1 MAASPVIGQAEQT
14 FNSYLGAKTKNDELD
29 KQAFLNLLVAQLSHQ
44 DPLNPMDDKEFVAQL
59 AQFTSL
65 EQLTNISTGITDLN
79 ASAKQQQMSAAVGYI
94 GKEVTASGYEI
105 SKTSQKDSTGAT
117 VNSVSTVYFTV
128 QEQVNN
134 GYINIYDSEMNLVRT
149 ELMGAKQPGTY
160 QYKWDGKDY
169 QGTIVPDGV
178 YAVAMY
184 GEGTDGKSVY
194 ITTQV
199 SGQVSGVVKVD
210 DEPYLSLADGR
221 HIAFSNVSE
230 IVAPNTSTGDND
242 SGGDDSEDDSG
253 NDSGDGSDS
262 GTDSDS

>member
-1 MAASPVIGQAEQT
+1 MAASPVLGQAEQT
-14 FNSYLGAKTKNDELD
+14 FNNYLGAKTKNDELD

-117 VNSVSTVYFTV
+117 VNSVSTVYFTT
-128 QEQVNN
+128 QEQVSN
-134 GYINIYDSEMNLVRT
+134 GYINIYDSQMNLVRT

-169 QGTIVPDGV
+169 QGTMVPDGV

-210 DEPYLSLADGR
+210 GEPYLSLADGR

-230 IVAPNTSTGDND
+230 IVAPNTNTDGNDPDDDD
-242 SGGDDSEDDSG
+242 SGDDTGDDSG
-253 NDSGDGSDS
+253 S
-262 GTDSDS
+262 GTEGDS

>member
-1 MAASPVIGQAEQT
+1 MATSPVLGQAEQD
-14 FNSYLGAKTKNDELD
+14 FDKYLGAKTKNDELD

-65 EQLTNISTGITDLN
+65 EQLTNINTGITSLN
-79 ASAKQQQMSAAVGYI
+79 ENAKQQQMAAAVSYI
-94 GKEVTASGYEI
+94 GKEVTANGYEL
-105 SKTSQKDSTGAT
+105 SKTSLKDSTGAT
-117 VNSVSTVYFTV
+117 VNTVSTVYFTV
-128 QEQVNN
+128 QEQVNS

-169 QGTIVPDGV
+169 QGNSVPDGV

-199 SGQVSGVVKVD
+199 TGQVAGVIKVD
-210 DEPYLSLADGR
+210 EEPYLSLADGR
-221 HIAFSNVSE
+221 HIAFSKVTE
-230 IVAPNTSTGDND
+230 IVAPNTTG
-242 SGGDDSEDDSG
+242 GGDDTEDDS
-253 NDSGDGSDS
+253 DGTDDDSDS
-262 GTDSDS
+262 GTDGGS